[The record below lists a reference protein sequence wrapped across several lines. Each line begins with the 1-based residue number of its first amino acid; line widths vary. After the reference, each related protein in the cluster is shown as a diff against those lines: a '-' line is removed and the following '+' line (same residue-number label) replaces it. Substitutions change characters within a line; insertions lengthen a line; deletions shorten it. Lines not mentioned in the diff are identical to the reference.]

1 MRIIKMVDKL
11 IIDESALAKL
21 GLHGE
26 TIYLVEYDMA
36 SEQKITQDMK
46 LTKTA
51 EELKQVE
58 ERNKLARDFRNDLV
72 YKLKFNLNATKHLES
87 AWWIDGA
94 YLDQTIRE
102 IEGLKDEAKEKGFGD
117 IDKRIKIVPVFT
129 TTEGFQ
135 HYEDKKAE
143 FVLEFLMEHIRY
155 GEKAEDE
162 GRIAPSTHWR
172 MKEAVR
178 ICNVLTEELK
188 THERYFELQ
197 STINLLD
204 ELTMKCEIMIQK
216 EREERKAEAQAG
228 KQSK

>member
-1 MRIIKMVDKL
+1 MDKL
-11 IIDESALAKL
+11 IIDEAALAQL

-36 SEQKITQDMK
+36 SELKITENDK

-51 EELKQVE
+51 EEIHAIKEKNELS
-58 ERNKLARDFRNDLV
+58 RRFRNDLV
-72 YKLKFNLNATKHLES
+72 YLLKFNVYATKHLES
-87 AWWIDGA
+87 AWWINGK
-94 YLDQTIRE
+94 YLDRTITQ
-102 IEGLKDEAKEKGFGD
+102 IEELKAEAKERGFGD

-129 TTEGFQ
+129 NTEGFQ

-143 FVLEFLMEHIRY
+143 FVLEFLMEHIKY
-155 GEKAEDE
+155 GQKAEAE

-172 MKEAVR
+172 MKEAVK
-178 ICNVLTEELK
+178 ICNILSEELK
-188 THERYFELQ
+188 GHSRFFEVQ

-204 ELTMKCEIMIQK
+204 ELTSKCEAMILE
-216 EREERKAEAQAG
+216 EREERKAEAKAG